1 VRRRAAASP
10 GLLLPDVR
18 GRLLEQV
25 TAVSAQSAPRTGRRR
40 GLVFP
45 LLLALAAA
53 VAGGGPAAVYA
64 RSERSR
70 RTSSNA

>member
-1 VRRRAAASP
+1 GP
-10 GLLLPDVR
+10 LLPDVR

-25 TAVSAQSAPRTGRRR
+25 TAVSSKRAPRPGRRR
-40 GLVFP
+40 DLVFP

-53 VAGGGPAAVYA
+53 ALGGGPAAVYA